1 MTNHTNI
8 YRVSMKRCSRKLY
21 TKLTGR
27 KDFDRILRTP
37 YDYQLG
43 EVITPVEFEIQDP
56 NDQYVVRRFYFTVE
70 SLITVI
76 PE

>member
-1 MTNHTNI
+1 MKNHINV
-8 YRVSMKRCSRKLY
+8 YRVSMKRCSRKVY

-27 KDFDRILRTP
+27 KDYERIIRTP
-37 YDYQLG
+37 YDYQPG
-43 EVITPVEFEIQDP
+43 EVITPVELEIQDP
-56 NDQYVVRRFYFTVE
+56 NDPYVVRRFYYTVE